1 MRHGIER
8 RGVVGV
14 ALTVTAAC
22 LQCAHSRPP
31 GPPRAPEA
39 PPARLAVASDAGAD
53 PNLPAARGAAIARL
67 EQLVARLGPAP
78 AADEVRADAL
88 FRLASLY
95 EERAHE
101 GAKEDLATRLRPAIA
116 RLKDIVRDY
125 PHYREAAQVRYQL
138 GYALDDAGRTAEA
151 QQVWRALVC
160 KNHYAYPVPS
170 DPADPGWIASHRYRR
185 ITRPTTGE
193 HGG

>member
-1 MRHGIER
+1 MAERAPARWTLRASAIQSDGFGANAPRIER

-78 AADEVRADAL
+78 AADEVRADPIAAPGSATPNS
-88 FRLASLY
+88 FGPRASLNSKPGRRQGQRVMSARG
-95 EERAHE
+95 ETSGEQ
-101 GAKEDLATRLRPAIA
+101 GGVCLQLRWPQESRSCAWSTVQC
-116 RLKDIVRDY
+116 D
-125 PHYREAAQVRYQL
+125 
-138 GYALDDAGRTAEA
+138 
-151 QQVWRALVC
+151 
-160 KNHYAYPVPS
+160 
-170 DPADPGWIASHRYRR
+170 
-185 ITRPTTGE
+185 
-193 HGG
+193 